1 MLNYQSAFGDG
12 EVSNAYCHPLF
23 VSRMHL
29 EMGTNYGETD
39 GDSFR
44 NVELLL
50 LFEYF
55 LIFFNIT
62 ITGNN
67 FVFHVFLI
75 NF

>member
-1 MLNYQSAFGDG
+1 MLVVIPF
-12 EVSNAYCHPLF
+12 LF
-23 VSRMHL
+23 HLMHL

-55 LIFFNIT
+55 LIFLNIT

-67 FVFHVFLI
+67 FVFHAFLI